1 MLRKACKAVAAA
13 TVFAGLTLSAASA
26 GETNAIAG
34 MWQVRAMYTEDVAT
48 NERHDV
54 YGSHPT
60 GTMQTWP
67 DGHFNAYIRSNE
79 PALVASVWED
89 VAYSVMPDSARA
101 IFYGGTY
108 RIDGQALF
116 IHVTNV
122 QHQGPVGTDAF
133 DLSWNEGRTRAE
145 EQRLFQLVTAADRTD
160 RLSIATMPMPNPN
173 GAGNTIVGR
182 IVWERIS
189 D

>member
-1 MLRKACKAVAAA
+1 MMRKAYKAVAVA
-13 TVFAGLTLSAASA
+13 TIFAGLALSAASA
-26 GETNAIAG
+26 GESNSIAG

-48 NERHDV
+48 KERHDV

-60 GTMQTWP
+60 GTMQMWP

-79 PALVASVWED
+79 PALVASIWED
-89 VAYSVMPDSARA
+89 VAYSVMPESARA

-116 IHVTNV
+116 IHVTKV
-122 QHQGPVGTDAF
+122 WHQGPVGTDAF
-133 DLSWNEGRTRAE
+133 DLSWDEGRTRAE
-145 EQRLFQLVTAADRTD
+145 EQRAFQLVTTANRTD
-160 RLSIATMPMPNPN
+160 RLSIVTMPMANPN
-173 GAGNTIVGR
+173 GTGNTIVGR
-182 IVWERIS
+182 IIWERIS